1 MKEEALTTKLK
12 RFESDTKWIIEHY
25 DELKIEYP
33 DEWVASFN
41 NKVIGHD
48 KDLANLME
56 KLRAKYQADAGH
68 IAVEFV
74 APRKVELIPSLLGRD
89 LLDKFAL
96 IVDKP
101 RDMVLITDEEVR
113 VQQTY
118 SHLQATFY

>member
-96 IVDKP
+96 IV
-101 RDMVLITDEEVR
+101 
-113 VQQTY
+113 
-118 SHLQATFY
+118 A